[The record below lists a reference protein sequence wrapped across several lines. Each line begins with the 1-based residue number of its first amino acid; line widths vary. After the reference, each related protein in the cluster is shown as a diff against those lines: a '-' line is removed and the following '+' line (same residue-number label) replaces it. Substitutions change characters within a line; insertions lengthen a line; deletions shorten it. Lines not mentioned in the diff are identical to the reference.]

1 MTMDHILQIENLDVS
16 FSLPGARNLA
26 VRGVSVALERGTTLG
41 LVGES
46 GCGKSVTAFSVLRL
60 IQPPGRIDGG
70 SIRYNGTDILAMGDE
85 EVRRIRGKEIAMIF
99 QEPMTSLNPVFRV
112 GMQIAETIRLHLG
125 VSKAEARERTV
136 ELLRQVGIPSPES
149 RFASYP
155 HELSGGMRQRIM
167 IAMALSAE
175 PQVLIADEPTTALD
189 VTIQAQILDLL
200 LTIQRARRMSLVLI
214 THNLGIVA
222 NLADRIAI
230 MYAGEI
236 VEYGTVADIFASP
249 LHPYTIGLFEAIP
262 KIGAETDRLK
272 TIPGT
277 VPAIAEAPRG
287 CVFHPR
293 CFKRGDEC
301 LAGPVPLI
309 DKGGERRVRCVRA

>member
-1 MTMDHILQIENLDVS
+1 MDHILQIENLDVS

-70 SIRYNGTDILAMGDE
+70 SICYNGTDILAMGDE

-200 LTIQRARRMSLVLI
+200 LTIQRARRMSL
-214 THNLGIVA
+214 
-222 NLADRIAI
+222 
-230 MYAGEI
+230 
-236 VEYGTVADIFASP
+236 
-249 LHPYTIGLFEAIP
+249 
-262 KIGAETDRLK
+262 
-272 TIPGT
+272 
-277 VPAIAEAPRG
+277 
-287 CVFHPR
+287 
-293 CFKRGDEC
+293 
-301 LAGPVPLI
+301 
-309 DKGGERRVRCVRA
+309 